1 VRSRV
6 TAAARW
12 RQINDDGYQCAGV
25 AHHGVP
31 SPSPKRDFHAELGPS
46 FVETATSTQALIT
59 CTIHERRSRAQHCRQ
74 PWRPP
79 TVQNVLLSNAVRVAV
94 LDSECTSV
102 ITNRRSSHR
111 CVMSDPARTTS
122 RPDTLCIRPGVRSQ
136 YRGWT
141 KSPRRTEPVTGK
153 MLSLSDSEVS
163 CTFVRLLW
171 NPSGC
176 QPPSDGILQ
185 FRNKTVLCPT
195 RLRSIQCVSPVIG
208 KVY

>member
-1 VRSRV
+1 MGISARSAGRKFADALAHCARVMSVRGGH
-6 TAAARW
+6 
-12 RQINDDGYQCAGV
+12 I
-25 AHHGVP
+25 
-31 SPSPKRDFHAELGPS
+31 
-46 FVETATSTQALIT
+46 
-59 CTIHERRSRAQHCRQ
+59 RRSGGQGRAVLWPPSSCAQHCRQ

-122 RPDTLCIRPGVRSQ
+122 RSDTLCIRPGVRSQ
-136 YRGWT
+136 YRELD

-176 QPPSDGILQ
+176 QPPYDGIYNSVTKL
-185 FRNKTVLCPT
+185 FYVRPGFV
-195 RLRSIQCVSPVIG
+195 RYS
-208 KVY
+208 VYHQ